1 MNYKMDQQQQDNHN
15 ISNQRNKEL
24 SIQRSN
30 SFPGAMITHIAAD
43 GGKSGMLIT
52 PYSPPDHLRKDVSND
67 DTISA
72 LSKFRWTVFAI
83 VVLLSGGFIIYED
96 LHTPLVITGRV
107 IPEIQHRLEL
117 FEARMLEG
125 VEMAKLMAPNF
136 NETLYW
142 TRLSNIY
149 DNHDNNGNAK
159 SSNARTATTQE
170 KLRPGFQLAQK
181 YSGSKG
187 KYPVVM
193 VPGFVTSGLE
203 VWKGKSCMKH
213 FFRERIW
220 GGYTSAQYWLR
231 ARNCVME
238 NLALDPTTGKVL
250 TLFVTYTHKNN

>member
-1 MNYKMDQQQQDNHN
+1 MDQQQQDNNNN
-15 ISNQRNKEL
+15 ISNQRNKEH

-30 SFPGAMITHIAAD
+30 SFPGAMITHVAAD
-43 GGKSGMLIT
+43 GGKCGMLIT
-52 PYSPPDHLRKDVSND
+52 PYSPSDHLSSNLLRKDIVSNND
-67 DTISA
+67 SIST
-72 LSKFRWTVFAI
+72 SIKKIRWTVFAI
-83 VVLLSGGFIIYED
+83 VVLLGGGFIIYKED
-96 LHTPLVITGRV
+96 LLHTPVITGRV
-107 IPEIQHRLEL
+107 MPELQHRLEL

-149 DNHDNNGNAK
+149 DK
-159 SSNARTATTQE
+159 SSNNARTTATTTQE
-170 KLRPGFQLAQK
+170 RLRPGFQLAQK
-181 YSGSKG
+181 NPGSKG

-203 VWKGKSCMKH
+203 VWKGKSCMGN

-231 ARNCVME
+231 SRNCVME
-238 NLALDPTTGKVL
+238 NLALDPTTGKCL
-250 TLFVTYTHKNN
+250 LCL